1 MTTAALRRHD
11 HLFVSAGGKP
21 DRKGFLSP
29 SAATVSCE
37 DICSSATPFITP
49 TRVRSL
55 YSPPACFF
63 VRARLA
69 RLSAQAE
76 PSHRFALVSRSRLAS
91 GSGSKAASPRNGL
104 AYGRPARVVISHE
117 PRLRS
122 AHRFFPFCGLNC
134 PRPINSQLRKCSMSL
149 AAPDRRTL
157 LQLALCWIVFG
168 SAPAAAVASEM
179 TAPVEQLHT
188 GLIEIMK
195 AGKTAL
201 PPDQQ
206 AALGDAFRRYTI
218 ASYVSN
224 FDDYSGERFEVLPGV
239 AAVGNDRVVKTQI
252 VTASGQ
258 AHVLAYVMRQTGAG
272 WRVVDVLA
280 EGSVSRVAAQRF

>member
-1 MTTAALRRHD
+1 M
-11 HLFVSAGGKP
+11 LF
-21 DRKGFLSP
+21 
-29 SAATVSCE
+29 
-37 DICSSATPFITP
+37 
-49 TRVRSL
+49 
-55 YSPPACFF
+55 
-63 VRARLA
+63 
-69 RLSAQAE
+69 
-76 PSHRFALVSRSRLAS
+76 
-91 GSGSKAASPRNGL
+91 
-104 AYGRPARVVISHE
+104 
-117 PRLRS
+117 
-122 AHRFFPFCGLNC
+122 
-134 PRPINSQLRKCSMSL
+134 
-149 AAPDRRTL
+149 APDRRTVL
-157 LQLALCWIVFG
+157 RLAFYLTAAFLG
-168 SAPAAAVASEM
+168 ASSAALGSEM
-179 TAPVEQLHT
+179 TAPIEQLHT

-195 AGKTAL
+195 AGKVAPFRQRYDKIAPVIGRTFDLEAMVRQVVGSRWAAL

-280 EGSVSRVAAQRF
+280 EGSVSRVAAQRSEIRSVLSDGGGSGLLVSLHRKTAELSGGILQ

>member
-1 MTTAALRRHD
+1 VHRPIDSPLCEQRSPAPPPAREPHRYGFAYGLAFPDQHRIRKIERLP
-11 HLFVSAGGKP
+11 LFHFCA
-21 DRKGFLSP
+21 
-29 SAATVSCE
+29 VSCT
-37 DICSSATPFITP
+37 STGQFP
-49 TRVRSL
+49 TQGILHVPRRTFLRLAL
-55 YSPPACFF
+55 YSTVAVLGP
-63 VRARLA
+63 
-69 RLSAQAE
+69 
-76 PSHRFALVSRSRLAS
+76 
-91 GSGSKAASPRNGL
+91 
-104 AYGRPARVVISHE
+104 
-117 PRLRS
+117 
-122 AHRFFPFCGLNC
+122 
-134 PRPINSQLRKCSMSL
+134 
-149 AAPDRRTL
+149 
-157 LQLALCWIVFG
+157 
-168 SAPAAAVASEM
+168 APAVVASEM
-179 TAPVEQLHT
+179 TAPVEQLHA

-195 AGKTAL
+195 AGKTAPFRQRYDKIAPVIGRTFDLDVIVRQVVGPRWAAL

-280 EGSVSRVAAQRF
+280 EGSVSRVAAQRSEIRSVLSDGGGSGLLVSLHRKTAELSGGILQ

>member
-1 MTTAALRRHD
+1 
-11 HLFVSAGGKP
+11 
-21 DRKGFLSP
+21 
-29 SAATVSCE
+29 
-37 DICSSATPFITP
+37 
-49 TRVRSL
+49 
-55 YSPPACFF
+55 
-63 VRARLA
+63 
-69 RLSAQAE
+69 
-76 PSHRFALVSRSRLAS
+76 
-91 GSGSKAASPRNGL
+91 
-104 AYGRPARVVISHE
+104 
-117 PRLRS
+117 
-122 AHRFFPFCGLNC
+122 
-134 PRPINSQLRKCSMSL
+134 MSL
-149 AAPDRRTL
+149 AAPDRRAL

-195 AGKTAL
+195 AGKTAPFRQRYDKIAPVIGRTFDLDVIVRQVVGPRWAAL

-239 AAVGNDRVVKTQI
+239 AAVGNDRVVKAQI

-280 EGSVSRVAAQRF
+280 EGSVSRVAAQRSEIRSVLSDGGGSGLLVSLHRKTAELSGGILQ